1 MVRSVDILYFLVLKS
16 FEKEPH
22 YNDREMET
30 EIEGLLTCVDKIG
43 AVTMR

>member
-1 MVRSVDILYFLVLKS
+1 MYSVFFVFKG

-22 YNDREMET
+22 CNNGEMET